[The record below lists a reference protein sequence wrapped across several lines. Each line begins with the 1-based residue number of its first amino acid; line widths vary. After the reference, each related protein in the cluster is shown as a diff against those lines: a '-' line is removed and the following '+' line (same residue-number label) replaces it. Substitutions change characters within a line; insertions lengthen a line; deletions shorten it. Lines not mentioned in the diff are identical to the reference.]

1 MRLINRAT
9 SILTVGMNQSEEPG
23 ILSNR
28 ERQILILAAKGL
40 TDAGIAQKLG
50 ISVATV
56 GTYWG
61 RIRGKH
67 GQHSRTELV
76 ANFMREKAAVSIAE
90 LRGENER
97 LTLELAKKTKAVD
110 SVKATVELLKRVLS
124 SAPGAIMLINDLG
137 TIEYANEEAERLF
150 GYAHL
155 ELNGQPVALLVPKRY
170 HGLHRQHRRRYLA
183 NPTKRR
189 MGEHYGTPAT
199 KKDGSE
205 FLTVTTLSTVKT
217 GSSTIVT
224 VFIRELD
231 ESNFV
236 EAN

>member
-1 MRLINRAT
+1 
-9 SILTVGMNQSEEPG
+9 MNQSDELG

-40 TDAGIAQKLG
+40 TDAGISQKLG

-90 LRGENER
+90 LRTENER
-97 LTLELAKKTKAVD
+97 LVAELAKKSKIAD
-110 SVKATVELLKRVLS
+110 SAKATVELLKRVLS
-124 SAPGAIMLINDLG
+124 TAPGAIMLINDQG
-137 TIEYANEEAERLF
+137 IIEYANQEAERLF
-150 GYAHL
+150 GYKHL
-155 ELNGQPVALLVPKRY
+155 ELNGELVAVLVPKRY
-170 HGLHRQHRRRYLA
+170 HGLHRQHRKRYLA
-183 NPTKRR
+183 DPAKRR
-189 MGEHYGTPAT
+189 MGDHSGTPALR
-199 KKDGSE
+199 KDGTE
-205 FLTVTTLSTVKT
+205 FLTVTTLSAVNT

-224 VFIRELD
+224 AFIRELD
-231 ESNFV
+231 ESKIS
-236 EAN
+236 E

>member
-1 MRLINRAT
+1 
-9 SILTVGMNQSEEPG
+9 MNQSEEPG

-28 ERQILILAAKGL
+28 ERQILVLAAKGL

-76 ANFMREKAAVSIAE
+76 ANFMREKAAHGMDE
-90 LRGENER
+90 LRRENER
-97 LTLELAKKTKAVD
+97 LAEELAKKSKVVD

-124 SAPGAIMLINDLG
+124 SAPDAILLINDQG
-137 TIEYANEEAERLF
+137 IIEYANEEAERLF
-150 GYAHL
+150 GYNHL
-155 ELNGQPVALLVPKRY
+155 ELNGASVALLVPKRY
-170 HGLHRQHRRRYLA
+170 HGLHRQHRKRYLA

-189 MGEHYGTPAT
+189 MGEHFGTPAT
-199 KKDGSE
+199 KKDGTE
-205 FLTVTTLSTVKT
+205 FLTITNLSAVKT
-217 GSSTIVT
+217 GQSMIVT
-224 VFIRELD
+224 VFIRALD
-231 ESNFV
+231 EANFMDASD
-236 EAN
+236 EA

>member
-1 MRLINRAT
+1 
-9 SILTVGMNQSEEPG
+9 MNQSDEPG

-28 ERQILILAAKGL
+28 ERQILVLAAKGL

-50 ISVATV
+50 ISVATI

-76 ANFMREKAAVSIAE
+76 ANFMREKAAHSMAE
-90 LRGENER
+90 LREENER
-97 LTLELAKKTKAVD
+97 LVAELDKKTKFVD
-110 SVKATVELLKRVLS
+110 SVKGTVELLKRVLS

-137 TIEYANEEAERLF
+137 MIEYANEEAERLF
-150 GYAHL
+150 GYNHL
-155 ELNGQPVALLVPKRY
+155 ELNGQSVAVLVPKRY
-170 HGLHRQHRRRYLA
+170 HGLHRQHRKRYLS
-183 NPTKRR
+183 NPAKRR

-199 KKDGSE
+199 KKDGTE
-205 FLTVTTLSTVKT
+205 FLTVTTLSSVKSGT
-217 GSSTIVT
+217 STIVT

-231 ESNFV
+231 EINIDD
-236 EAN
+236 AN

>member
-1 MRLINRAT
+1 MI
-9 SILTVGMNQSEEPG
+9 SILTSGMNQSDEPG

-28 ERQILILAAKGL
+28 ERQILVSAAKGL

-76 ANFMREKAAVSIAE
+76 ANFMRERATASMAE
-90 LRGENER
+90 LREENDR
-97 LTLELAKKTKAVD
+97 LAQELAKKSKTVD
-110 SVKATVELLKRVLS
+110 TVKATVEFLKRILS
-124 SAPGAIMLINDLG
+124 SAPNAIMLINDQG
-137 TIEYANEEAERLF
+137 VIEYAS
-150 GYAHL
+150 
-155 ELNGQPVALLVPKRY
+155 LVPKRF
-170 HGLHRQHRRRYLA
+170 HGIHRQHRRQYLA
-183 NPTKRR
+183 NPAKRR
-189 MGEHYGTPAT
+189 MGEHSGTPAVR
-199 KKDGSE
+199 KDGSE

-217 GSSTIVT
+217 ASSVIVT

-231 ESNFV
+231 EFAGDNGL
-236 EAN
+236 

>member
-1 MRLINRAT
+1 MI
-9 SILTVGMNQSEEPG
+9 SILTSGMNQSDEPG

-28 ERQILILAAKGL
+28 ERQILVSAAKGL

-76 ANFMREKAAVSIAE
+76 ANFMRERATASMAE
-90 LRGENER
+90 LREENDR
-97 LTLELAKKTKAVD
+97 LAQELAKKSKTVD
-110 SVKATVELLKRVLS
+110 TVKATVEFLKRILS
-124 SAPGAIMLINDLG
+124 SAPNAIMLINDQG
-137 TIEYANEEAERLF
+137 VIEYANEESERMF
-150 GYAHL
+150 GYNHL
-155 ELNGQPVALLVPKRY
+155 EMNSLSVASLVPKRF
-170 HGLHRQHRRRYLA
+170 HGIHRQHRRQYLA
-183 NPTKRR
+183 NPAKRR
-189 MGEHYGTPAT
+189 MGEHSGTPAVR
-199 KKDGSE
+199 KDGSE

-217 GSSTIVT
+217 ASSVIVT

-231 ESNFV
+231 EFAGDNGL
-236 EAN
+236 

>member
-1 MRLINRAT
+1 MRLLTSSI
-9 SILTVGMNQSEEPG
+9 SILVVGMNQSDEPG

-28 ERQILILAAKGL
+28 ERQIIVLAARGL

-76 ANFMREKAAVSIAE
+76 ANFMREKAAHSIAE
-90 LRGENER
+90 LREENDR
-97 LTLELAKKTKAVD
+97 LIAELAKKSKVVD
-110 SVKATVELLKRVLS
+110 TVKATVELLKRVLS
-124 SAPGAIMLINDLG
+124 SAPGAIMLINDQG
-137 TIEYANEEAERLF
+137 MIEYANEEAERLF
-150 GYAHL
+150 GYNHL
-155 ELNGQPVALLVPKRY
+155 ELNGALVAILVPKRY
-170 HGLHRQHRRRYLA
+170 HGLHRQHRKRYLA

-199 KKDGSE
+199 KKDGTE

-217 GSSTIVT
+217 GNSTIVT

-231 ESNFV
+231 DSNLLD
-236 EAN
+236 AS